1 MDPTTVGP
9 GTILTAHRAPRE
21 GWGCEMAIDTVTTRR
36 KFLKLTGIGTA
47 GIAAAEL
54 GGLGFDLAF
63 AGQRAARR
71 KLEGTKQTA
80 SICPYCA
87 VGCGTIVNAKSANG
101 RVSIVNIEGNPDSPI
116 STGSLCPK
124 GAASFQLAVNPLR
137 LTNIKHRKAGATEW
151 DTEPMTRD
159 QAMTRIAQL
168 YADSRDKS
176 FVEKDANGKLINQAT
191 GIFALGGATNDNEEN
206 YLIAKVNRMMGV
218 VRIENQAR
226 I

>member
-1 MDPTTVGP
+1 MA
-9 GTILTAHRAPRE
+9 LETA
-21 GWGCEMAIDTVTTRR
+21 TSRR
-36 KFLKLTGIGTA
+36 QFLKLTGIGTA

-71 KLEGTKQTA
+71 KLAGTKQTA

-87 VGCGTIVNAKSANG
+87 VGCGTIVNAKAVNG

-137 LTNIKHRKAGATEW
+137 LTTVKHRKPGAAEW

-159 QAMTRIAQL
+159 QAMTRITQL
-168 YADSRDKS
+168 YADSRDAT
-176 FVEKDANGKLINQAT
+176 FVERDPNGKLINQAT

>member
-1 MDPTTVGP
+1 
-9 GTILTAHRAPRE
+9 
-21 GWGCEMAIDTVTTRR
+21 MAVETTRR
-36 KFLKLTGIGTA
+36 QFLKLTGIGTA

-63 AGQRAARR
+63 ASQRAARR

-87 VGCGTIVNAKSANG
+87 VGCGTIISAKTENG
-101 RVSIVNIEGNPDSPI
+101 RTSIVNIEGNPDSPI

-124 GAASFQLAVNPLR
+124 GSATFQLAVNPYR
-137 LTNIKHRKAGATEW
+137 VTTVKHRAAGAADW
-151 DTEPMTRD
+151 DTKKWTREE
-159 QAMTRIAQL
+159 AMDKITQL
-168 YADSRDKS
+168 VADARDAT
-176 FVEKDANGKLINQAT
+176 FVEKDPNGKLINQTT

-206 YLIAKVNRMMGV
+206 YLICKVMRMMGV

>member
-1 MDPTTVGP
+1 
-9 GTILTAHRAPRE
+9 
-21 GWGCEMAIDTVTTRR
+21 MAIDTGTTRR
-36 KFLKLTGIGTA
+36 QFLKLTGIGTA

-63 AGQRAARR
+63 ASQRAARR

-87 VGCGTIVNAKSANG
+87 VGCGTIVSAKTVNG
-101 RVSIVNIEGNPDSPI
+101 RVDIVNIEGNPDSPI

-137 LTNIKHRKAGATEW
+137 ITKIKHRKAGATEW

-168 YADSRDKS
+168 YADSRDRT
-176 FVEKDANGKLINQAT
+176 FVEKLPNGKLINQTT

>member
-1 MDPTTVGP
+1 
-9 GTILTAHRAPRE
+9 
-21 GWGCEMAIDTVTTRR
+21 MAIDTVTSRR
-36 KFLKLTGIGTA
+36 QFLKLTGIGTA
-47 GIAAAEL
+47 GLAAAEL

-87 VGCGTIVNAKSANG
+87 VGCGTLVNAKTENG
-101 RVSIVNIEGNPDSPI
+101 RTNIINIEGNPDSPI

-124 GAASFQLAVNPLR
+124 GAATFQLAVNPLR
-137 LTNIKHRKAGATEW
+137 TTVVKHRKAGASDW
-151 DTEPMTRD
+151 DGEPMTRI
-159 QAMTRIAQL
+159 TQL
-168 YADSRDKS
+168 YADSRDAT
-176 FVEKDANGKLINQAT
+176 FVEKDPNGKLINQAT

>member
-1 MDPTTVGP
+1 
-9 GTILTAHRAPRE
+9 
-21 GWGCEMAIDTVTTRR
+21 MAIDTVTSRR
-36 KFLKLTGIGTA
+36 QFLKLTGIGTA

-87 VGCGTIVNAKSANG
+87 VGCGTLVNAKTENG
-101 RVSIVNIEGNPDSPI
+101 RTNIINIEGNPDSPI
-116 STGSLCPK
+116 NTGSLCPK
-124 GAASFQLAVNPLR
+124 GAASFQLAINPLR
-137 LTNIKHRKAGATEW
+137 TTVVKHRKPGAADW
-151 DTEPMTRD
+151 DSDRMTRE
-159 QAMTRIAQL
+159 QAMDRIATL
-168 YADSRDKS
+168 VADTRDAT
-176 FVEKDANGKLINQAT
+176 FVEKDANGKLINQTT

-206 YLIAKVNRMMGV
+206 YLICKVMRMMGV

>member
-1 MDPTTVGP
+1 
-9 GTILTAHRAPRE
+9 
-21 GWGCEMAIDTVTTRR
+21 MAIDTVTSRR
-36 KFLKLTGIGTA
+36 QFLKLTGIGTA

-80 SICPYCA
+80 SIYPYCA
-87 VGCGTIVNAKSANG
+87 VGCGTIVNAKTENG
-101 RVSIVNIEGNPDSPI
+101 RTSIVNIEGNPDSPI
-116 STGSLCPK
+116 NTGSLCPK
-124 GAASFQLAVNPLR
+124 GAATFQLAVNPLR
-137 LTNIKHRKAGATEW
+137 TTKVLHRKPGAADW
-151 DTEPMTRD
+151 DTDPMTRD

-168 YADSRDKS
+168 YADSRDAT
-176 FVEKDANGKLINQAT
+176 FVERDANGKLINQTT